1 MTRAVSP
8 SDPLIAVQY
17 AAPRRGVPAPASLR
31 RWARAALAD
40 RTGDVTL
47 RVVGAPESCDLN
59 RTYRGRDYATNVLSF
74 PVPEL
79 PDGTRP
85 IRGDLVL
92 CAPLIAREARE
103 QGKAPDAHW
112 AHMVVH
118 GCLHL
123 CGYDHEAKAE
133 AERME
138 NLERKLLA
146 GLGYPDPYREE
157 QEVVEHT

>member
-1 MTRAVSP
+1 MPESEPPIT
-8 SDPLIAVQY
+8 IQY
-17 AAPRRGVPAPASLR
+17 AMPRRGLPSAARLR
-31 RWARAALAD
+31 RWASAALGSAP
-40 RTGDVTL
+40 GEVTL
-47 RVVGAPESCDLN
+47 RIVDAEEGLALN
-59 RTYRGRDYATNVLSF
+59 RQYRGRDYATNVLSF

-85 IRGDLVL
+85 IRGDIVL
-92 CAPLIAREARE
+92 CAPVISREAGE

-123 CGYDHEAKAE
+123 CGHDHEKREE

-138 NLERKLLA
+138 TLERRLLA
-146 GLGYPDPYREE
+146 GLGYPDPY
-157 QEVVEHT
+157 QAANDVEHS